1 MATNQSKPTTTAFT
15 QAFGPL
21 PPAID
26 YMIDAAQRTVL
37 FWDVLRERGNQY
49 REHAAK
55 FGPHVLSYAF
65 EVIID
70 GRTFERPVNYVLV
83 RIIPPEGVEI
93 DADPQTVHRR

>member
-1 MATNQSKPTTTAFT
+1 MATNQSKPTTTALT

-49 REHAAK
+49 REQAAK
-55 FGPHVLSYAF
+55 LAAARPELRVRSY
-65 EVIID
+65 
-70 GRTFERPVNYVLV
+70 
-83 RIIPPEGVEI
+83 
-93 DADPQTVHRR
+93 HRRSHP